1 MTIDSNE
8 IVLDVQGLTVDIKTP
23 RGVLHVVRDISLQ
36 VKRGETLCI
45 VGESGCGKSSISLS
59 SYLRYFHTIKANL
72 VFNGRNL

>member
-23 RGVLHVVRDISLQ
+23 RGVLHVVRDIALQ

-45 VGESGCGKSSISLS
+45 VG
-59 SYLRYFHTIKANL
+59 
-72 VFNGRNL
+72 

>member
-8 IVLDVQGLTVDIKTP
+8 IVLDVQDLTVDIKTP

-45 VGESGCGKSSISLS
+45 VGESGCGKTTTLID
-59 SYLRYFHTIKANL
+59 IMN
-72 VFNGRNL
+72 